1 MTNLMHTRAE
11 GRCCLTGNPHAA
23 QRLARRALKIYQFA
37 LRRATQTGEKKM
49 AMRFVV
55 QAECDR
61 MNRRN
66 RNVSYRSSFPEDRF
80 WRDIR
85 TGDFLITG
93 GEQMERSQ
101 AVLSYVRTILS
112 SSKRTIIIL
121 DGTGGL
127 ESSLISMY
135 SGTPKTGRGT
145 LYVYSP
151 THKGYDVFGGMDPYT
166 VLQFLTE
173 VTARQ
178 PRGSEISPAYM
189 EAVLAVVKTV
199 TSLTMENIRKL
210 LTKKDDEILQIARR
224 AGIAQHYIDVLANP
238 GSNGQNFRAFF
249 PNLELVFSNIWSRN
263 TAEGHN
269 IVRDIS
275 AGGVIYINAQS
286 KRPELFYKYFGIVL
300 DYIGASQYS
309 RFDTIFYEISLRSSY
324 GLLEHIEG
332 AMQRTNETIGI
343 CSGNIAPVVQQCPF
357 VVDIPIHIL
366 YTRGGTML
374 PTAIVQ
380 KYGTYDF
387 CFPKRVFRDGML
399 PSLFNWEIGMA
410 KRDRIMPQDMNEQGV
425 SKLMKGHNGE
435 EIVLVRG

>member
-1 MTNLMHTRAE
+1 M
-11 GRCCLTGNPHAA
+11 
-23 QRLARRALKIYQFA
+23 A
-37 LRRATQTGEKKM
+37 LR
-49 AMRFVV
+49 FIV

-61 MNRRN
+61 MNRRR
-66 RNVSYRSSFPEDRF
+66 RNVLHRSSFPEDSF
-80 WRDIR
+80 WSGVRM
-85 TGDFLITG
+85 GDFLISG
-93 GEQMERSQ
+93 GEQIEQSL
-101 AVLSYVRTILS
+101 AVLSYVRTTLR

-127 ESSLISMY
+127 EHSLISMY
-135 SGTPKTGRGT
+135 SGTLKTGRGT

-151 THKGYDVFGGMDPYT
+151 AHKGYDVFGGLDLCT

-189 EAVLAVVKTV
+189 EAVLEVVKSV

-210 LTKKDDEILQIARR
+210 LTRTDNEILQIAIR
-224 AGIAQHYIDVLANP
+224 AGIEQHHIDILANP
-238 GSNGQNFRAFF
+238 GSSGQSFRAFF
-249 PNLELVFSNIWSRN
+249 PNLEIGFLNIWCRN

-269 IVRDIS
+269 IVRDLS

-286 KRPELFYKYFGIVL
+286 KRPELFFKYFSIVL
-300 DYIGASQYS
+300 DYIGIAQYS
-309 RFDTIFYEISLRSSY
+309 KFDIIFYNNPLLNGY
-324 GLLEHIEG
+324 GLLEHIES

-357 VVDIPIHIL
+357 IVDIPIHIF
-366 YTRGGTML
+366 YTKEGTML
-374 PTAIVQ
+374 PIAIVQ

-387 CFPKRVFRDGML
+387 CFPKRVFRDGMV

-410 KRDRIMPQDMNEQGV
+410 KRDRIMLQDMNEQRI

-435 EIVLVRG
+435 EIVLVQG